1 VEGFVDDSLEFRA
14 DVRERDL
21 THSSHSIGIVEKDRL
36 DPWGET
42 SVANYDRLHSEFGI
56 DRIEPLIPRFH
67 GKLSLHIRRGIDFGQ
82 RDLGRILDAVDNN
95 KPFAVMSGIKPTGV
109 FHLGTKMTAD
119 DMIYFQSL
127 SKKATVFYAIADV
140 EAYNDNGLSL
150 KESSKIAVQ
159 NVADI
164 LALGL
169 DPERAVV
176 YKQSQEIKVMRL
188 ATIFSRGVTNNMLK
202 AIYGERQVGL
212 YLSALIQAGD
222 ILMPQLAE
230 FGGPKPVLVP
240 VGADQD
246 PHIRL
251 TRDLASAYREDFGFI
266 PPSSIYHKLIK
277 SLDGGTK
284 MSKRSASST
293 LTLSEEPSSAAK
305 KVMAG
310 FTGGRSTIEEQRRIG
325 GEADKCSI
333 YDLYLFHF
341 ALEDDYAKR
350 VYDECYGGIRMC
362 GDCKKE
368 LSVLV
373 KKYLEDHQ
381 KKRESLMKDAEELL
395 ERSRKTLDSMAR

>member
-1 VEGFVDDSLEFRA
+1 M
-14 DVRERDL
+14 
-21 THSSHSIGIVEKDRL
+21 EKERL

-42 SVANYDRLHSEFGI
+42 SVENYERLKTEFGI
-56 DRIEPLIPRFH
+56 EEISSLLLRF
-67 GKLSLHIRRGIDFGQ
+67 KNPSLHIRRGIDFGQ

-140 EAYNDNGLSL
+140 EAYNDNGLSFQ
-150 KESSKIAVQ
+150 ETSKIAVQ
-159 NVADI
+159 NVADV

-169 DPERAVV
+169 DPDRAII
-176 YKQSQEIKVMRL
+176 YKQSQEIRVMQL
-188 ATIFSRGVTNNMLK
+188 ATIFSRGVTNNMLR
-202 AIYGERQVGL
+202 AIYGDRQVGL

-222 ILMPQLAE
+222 ILMPQLPE

-251 TRDLASAYREDFGFI
+251 TRDLANSFHHDFGFI

-284 MSKRSASST
+284 MSKRSSTSSFT
-293 LTLSEEPSSAAK
+293 LNEEPSSAVRK
-305 KVMAG
+305 IMAG
-310 FTGGRSTIEEQRRIG
+310 YTGGRPTVEEQRKIG
-325 GEADKCSI
+325 GQATKCPI

-341 ALEDDYAKR
+341 ALDDDYAKR
-350 VYDECYGGIRMC
+350 VYEKCYGGIRMC

-368 LSVLV
+368 LAVLV
-373 KKYLEDHQ
+373 NDYLEEHR
-381 KKRESLMKDAEELL
+381 KRRESLMKDAEELL
-395 ERSRKTLDSMAR
+395 EKSRKTLDSMAR